1 MLFYSGLAFN
11 HLLWQALA
19 MLIAWLSTLLRQEA
33 LWLATRRNGV
43 LGFAGFRKDAQ
54 RLVAGCF
61 IVLLMFSAY
70 CPGMAQ
76 PVRLTLAISQSKVL
90 VEFFYTTGCDECR
103 EIEDEVLPQLQE
115 LMGTSIDLRKYDIL
129 NPTNYLHL
137 ATLHAKSGVHTT
149 ERVSIY
155 VDERIHMGGL
165 KTIKA
170 KLIPT
175 VEAAS
180 LQKTVI
186 SSQRS
191 EVRGPQSEI
200 SLQPTAYGLKP
211 IAPGE
216 SVLRKRLGTM
226 TMATVA
232 VAGLIDGLN
241 PCAFA
246 TLIFFITLLAVAG
259 KRGGEILVVGIGFCT
274 AVFLTYFLLGFG
286 VFHVIQKLTAFHRAG
301 EALRWVMVAVLA
313 VLCML
318 SFKDALAFGKTGQA
332 RAVIL
337 QLPGTIRK
345 RIHGIMRSRLTAH
358 RLFLGSF
365 TIGCLVTLLE
375 SICTGQFY
383 VPTLVYLSS
392 QAAVGRQALGLLT
405 IYNVMFVIPHVVVFA
420 AAYRGITNE
429 RLLAWSRANA
439 VWSKVLL
446 GLGFAAL
453 AGLMVWL

>member
-1 MLFYSGLAFN
+1 
-11 HLLWQALA
+11 
-19 MLIAWLSTLLRQEA
+19 MLIARLS
-33 LWLATRRNGV
+33 
-43 LGFAGFRKDAQ
+43 
-54 RLVAGCF
+54 

-76 PVRLTLAISQSKVL
+76 SARSTLATRQSNVL
-90 VEFFYTTGCDECR
+90 VEFFYTAGCDECR

-155 VDERIHMGGL
+155 IDERIHLGGL

-180 LQKTVI
+180 LAKTEARRQRADDGLPCETLAKQGHQTTDDGRQTPQNAGQVNPDPKHIGTPGKSGSVI
-186 SSQRS
+186 
-191 EVRGPQSEI
+191 GPASGI
-200 SLQPTAYGLKP
+200 WHPASG
-211 IAPGE
+211 PGE
-216 SVLRKRLGTM
+216 SVLRKRLDSM
-226 TMATVA
+226 TVTAVA
-232 VAGLIDGLN
+232 LAGLIDGLN

-259 KRGGEILVVGIGFCT
+259 KRGGELIAVGIGFCT

-313 VLCML
+313 GLCML

-332 RAVIL
+332 RTVIL
-337 QLPGTIRK
+337 QLPGTIQK
-345 RIHGIMRSRLTAH
+345 RIHGIMRSRLTAQ

-365 TIGCLVTLLE
+365 TIGGLVTLLE

-383 VPTLVYLSS
+383 VPTLVYLSA

-405 IYNVMFVIPHVVVFA
+405 LYNVMFVIPHVVVFV

>member
-1 MLFYSGLAFN
+1 
-11 HLLWQALA
+11 
-19 MLIAWLSTLLRQEA
+19 MLIARFSTLLRQKA
-33 LWLATRRNGV
+33 LWLATGRNGV

-61 IVLLMFSAY
+61 IVLLMFSVC

-76 PVRLTLAISQSKVL
+76 PASSTLAIRQSKVL

-155 VDERIHMGGL
+155 VDERIHLGGL

-180 LQKTVI
+180 LALSEDGLPTIALGRRWDDGPSCARALRRASTGHQTPDT
-186 SSQRS
+186 SSANH
-191 EVRGPQSEI
+191 V
-200 SLQPTAYGLKP
+200 LK
-211 IAPGE
+211 
-216 SVLRKRLGTM
+216 KRLGSM
-226 TMATVA
+226 TVATVA
-232 VAGLIDGLN
+232 LAGLIDGLN

-259 KRGGEILVVGIGFCT
+259 KRGGELIAVGIGFCT

-286 VFHVIQKLTAFHRAG
+286 VFHVIQKLAAFYRAG
-301 EALRWVMVAVLA
+301 EALRWVMVAVL
-313 VLCML
+313 VGLCML

-332 RAVIL
+332 RAVSL
-337 QLPGTIRK
+337 QLPGAIRK
-345 RIHGIMRSRLTAH
+345 RIHGIMRSPLTAR

-365 TIGCLVTLLE
+365 TIGGLVTLLE

-383 VPTLVYLSS
+383 VPTLVYLSR
-392 QAAVGRQALGLLT
+392 QTAVGRQALGLLT
-405 IYNVMFVIPHVVVFA
+405 LYNVMFVIPHVVVFTV
-420 AAYRGITNE
+420 AYRGITNE

-446 GLGFAAL
+446 GFGFAAL

>member
-1 MLFYSGLAFN
+1 
-11 HLLWQALA
+11 
-19 MLIAWLSTLLRQEA
+19 MLIARFS
-33 LWLATRRNGV
+33 
-43 LGFAGFRKDAQ
+43 
-54 RLVAGCF
+54 

-76 PVRLTLAISQSKVL
+76 SARATLAIRPSTVL
-90 VEFFYTTGCDECR
+90 VEFFYSTGCDECR

-129 NPTNYLHL
+129 NPTNYLYL
-137 ATLHAKSGVHTT
+137 AALHAKSGVHTT

-170 KLIPT
+170 KLIST

-180 LQKTVI
+180 LAKTEDGLPTIALGRRWDDGPSCVRALRRASAGRQTPDT
-186 SSQRS
+186 SSANDVLKQRM
-191 EVRGPQSEI
+191 ETWTIP
-200 SLQPTAYGLKP
+200 A
-211 IAPGE
+211 IA
-216 SVLRKRLGTM
+216 L
-226 TMATVA
+226 
-232 VAGLIDGLN
+232 AGLVDGLN

-259 KRGGEILVVGIGFCT
+259 KRGGELIAVGMGFCT

-286 VFHVIQKLTAFHRAG
+286 VFHVIQKLTAFHRSG

-313 VLCML
+313 GLCML

-345 RIHGIMRSRLTAH
+345 RIHGIMRSPLTAR

-365 TIGCLVTLLE
+365 TIGGLVTLLE

-405 IYNVMFVIPHVVVFA
+405 LYNVMFVIPHVVVFT

-429 RLLAWSRANA
+429 RLLAWSRTNA

-453 AGLMVWL
+453 AGLMMWL

>member
-1 MLFYSGLAFN
+1 
-11 HLLWQALA
+11 
-19 MLIAWLSTLLRQEA
+19 MLIA
-33 LWLATRRNGV
+33 
-43 LGFAGFRKDAQ
+43 
-54 RLVAGCF
+54 RLI
-61 IVLLMFSAY
+61 IVLLMFSAC

-76 PVRLTLAISQSKVL
+76 PARSTLAIRQSKVL
-90 VEFFYTTGCDECR
+90 VEFFYSTGCDECR

-137 ATLHAKSGVHTT
+137 VALQAKSGVHTT

-175 VEAAS
+175 VEAVS
-180 LQKTVI
+180 LAKTEDGRRTTDDGYQTTRDAWQATDLSRVT
-186 SSQRS
+186 QDTGHQTTRLGEALRRS
-191 EVRGPQSEI
+191 LADDES
-200 SLQPTAYGLKP
+200 
-211 IAPGE
+211 GE
-216 SVLRKRLGTM
+216 SVLRKHLGSM
-226 TMATVA
+226 TVATVA
-232 VAGLIDGLN
+232 LAGLIDGLN

-259 KRGGEILVVGIGFCT
+259 KRGGELIAVGIGFCT

-286 VFHVIQKLTAFHRAG
+286 VFHVIQKLAAFHRAG
-301 EALRWVMVAVLA
+301 EALRWVMVTILA
-313 VLCML
+313 VLCIL
-318 SFKDALAFGKTGQA
+318 SLKDALAFGKTGQA

-345 RIHGIMRSRLTAH
+345 RIHGIMRSRLTAR

-365 TIGCLVTLLE
+365 TIGWLVTLLE

-383 VPTLVYLSS
+383 VPTLVYLSR

-405 IYNVMFVIPHVVVFA
+405 LYNVMFVIPHVVVFA

>member
-1 MLFYSGLAFN
+1 
-11 HLLWQALA
+11 
-19 MLIAWLSTLLRQEA
+19 MLIAR
-33 LWLATRRNGV
+33 
-43 LGFAGFRKDAQ
+43 LG
-54 RLVAGCF
+54 

-76 PVRLTLAISQSKVL
+76 PARSTRAIRQSKVL

-115 LMGTSIDLRKYDIL
+115 LMGTSLDLHKYDIL

-155 VDERIHMGGL
+155 VDARIHMGGL
-165 KTIKA
+165 KTIKD

-175 VEAAS
+175 VEAVS
-180 LQKTVI
+180 LAKTEDGGQTPDDERQTPDARHQTPDTRRRTTDDTI
-186 SSQRS
+186 LKQRM
-191 EVRGPQSEI
+191 ETWTIP
-200 SLQPTAYGLKP
+200 A
-211 IAPGE
+211 
-216 SVLRKRLGTM
+216 
-226 TMATVA
+226 VA
-232 VAGLIDGLN
+232 LAGLIDGLN

-259 KRGGEILVVGIGFCT
+259 KRGGELIAVGIGFCT
-274 AVFLTYFLLGFG
+274 AVFITYFLLGFG
-286 VFHVIQKLTAFHRAG
+286 IFHVIQKFAALNWAG
-301 EALRWVMVAVLA
+301 ETLRWVMVAVLA
-313 VLCML
+313 GLCML
-318 SFKDALAFGKTGQA
+318 SFKDALVFGKTGQA
-332 RAVIL
+332 RAVSL
-337 QLPGTIRK
+337 QLPDTIRK
-345 RIHGIMRSRLTAH
+345 QIHGIMRRPLTAH

-365 TIGCLVTLLE
+365 TIGWLVTLLE

-392 QAAVGRQALGLLT
+392 QAAMGRQALGLLT
-405 IYNVMFVIPHVVVFA
+405 LYNVMFVIPHVVVFV

-429 RLLAWSRANA
+429 RLLAWSRTNA

>member
-1 MLFYSGLAFN
+1 
-11 HLLWQALA
+11 
-19 MLIAWLSTLLRQEA
+19 MLII
-33 LWLATRRNGV
+33 
-43 LGFAGFRKDAQ
+43 
-54 RLVAGCF
+54 RLI
-61 IVLLMFSAY
+61 IVLLIFSAG

-76 PVRLTLAISQSKVL
+76 PARTNIAIRQSKVL
-90 VEFFYTTGCDECR
+90 VEFFYSPGCDECR
-103 EIEDEVLPQLQE
+103 EIEDEVLPPLQE
-115 LMGTSIDLRKYDIL
+115 LMGTSIDLHKYDIL
-129 NPTNYLHL
+129 NPTNYLRL
-137 ATLHAKSGVHTT
+137 ATLHANSGVHTT

-180 LQKTVI
+180 LAKTEI
-186 SSQRS
+186 GPRGTRGKRQIYPALRGKTNDIILKQR
-191 EVRGPQSEI
+191 
-200 SLQPTAYGLKP
+200 
-211 IAPGE
+211 
-216 SVLRKRLGTM
+216 
-226 TMATVA
+226 MATWTIPTVA
-232 VAGLIDGLN
+232 LAGLIDGLN

-246 TLIFFITLLAVAG
+246 TLIFFITLLAVSG
-259 KRGGEILVVGIGFCT
+259 KRGGELIAVGIGFCT

-286 VFHVIQKLTAFHRAG
+286 VFHVIQKLTAFHWAG

-318 SFKDALAFGKTGQA
+318 SFKDALTFGKTGQA
-332 RAVIL
+332 HAVIL
-337 QLPGTIRK
+337 QLPDTIQK
-345 RIHGIMRSRLTAH
+345 RIHGIMRSPLTAH

-365 TIGCLVTLLE
+365 TIGWLVTLLE

-392 QAAVGRQALGLLT
+392 QVATSRQALGLLT
-405 IYNVMFVIPHVVVFA
+405 LYNVMFVIPHVVVFA
-420 AAYRGITNE
+420 AAYHGITNE

-446 GLGFAAL
+446 GLGFATL

>member
-1 MLFYSGLAFN
+1 
-11 HLLWQALA
+11 
-19 MLIAWLSTLLRQEA
+19 MLIARFS
-33 LWLATRRNGV
+33 
-43 LGFAGFRKDAQ
+43 
-54 RLVAGCF
+54 
-61 IVLLMFSAY
+61 IVLLMFSAC

-76 PVRLTLAISQSKVL
+76 PARSTLAIRQSKVL

-137 ATLHAKSGVHTT
+137 AALHAKSGVHTT

-180 LQKTVI
+180 LARTEAGRQTTEQKSKRPTSNI
-186 SSQRS
+186 ERRTSNEKGALDTGRPTTDDIILKQRL
-191 EVRGPQSEI
+191 ETWTIP
-200 SLQPTAYGLKP
+200 A
-211 IAPGE
+211 
-216 SVLRKRLGTM
+216 
-226 TMATVA
+226 VA
-232 VAGLIDGLN
+232 LAGLIDGLN

-259 KRGGEILVVGIGFCT
+259 KRGGALIGIGLGFCT

-286 VFHVIQKLTAFHRAG
+286 VFHVIQKLTALHRAG

-337 QLPGTIRK
+337 QLPDTIRK
-345 RIHGIMRSRLTAH
+345 RIHGIMRSRLTTR
-358 RLFLGSF
+358 RLFLGGF

-392 QAAVGRQALGLLT
+392 QAAAGRQALGLLT
-405 IYNVMFVIPHVVVFA
+405 LYNVMFVIPHVVVFA
-420 AAYRGITNE
+420 AAYRGVTNE
-429 RLLAWSRANA
+429 RLLAWNRANA

-446 GLGFAAL
+446 GLGFATL
-453 AGLMVWL
+453 AGLLVWL

>member
-1 MLFYSGLAFN
+1 
-11 HLLWQALA
+11 
-19 MLIAWLSTLLRQEA
+19 MLIARFS
-33 LWLATRRNGV
+33 
-43 LGFAGFRKDAQ
+43 
-54 RLVAGCF
+54 
-61 IVLLMFSAY
+61 IVLLLFSAY
-70 CPGMAQ
+70 CPAMAQ
-76 PVRLTLAISQSKVL
+76 PARPNLTIRQSKVL
-90 VEFFYTTGCDECR
+90 VEFFYTTGCDECQ

-137 ATLHAKSGVHTT
+137 ATLHAKSGVDTT

-155 VDERIHMGGL
+155 IDERIHLGGL

-170 KLIPT
+170 QLIPT

-180 LQKTVI
+180 LAKTADEVKKQTPNA
-186 SSQRS
+186 QRS
-191 EVRGPQSEI
+191 TPNAEYQ
-200 SLQPTAYGLKP
+200 TASDTSFANHVLK
-211 IAPGE
+211 
-216 SVLRKRLGTM
+216 KRLGSM
-226 TMATVA
+226 TMATIA
-232 VAGLIDGLN
+232 LAGLIDGLN

-259 KRGGEILVVGIGFCT
+259 KRGGALIAVGIGFCT

-301 EALRWVMVAVLA
+301 EALRWLMVALLA

-332 RAVIL
+332 RAVSL
-337 QLPGTIRK
+337 QLPDTIRK
-345 RIHGIMRSRLTAH
+345 RIHGIMRRSSLTAH

-365 TIGCLVTLLE
+365 IIGWLVTLLE

-383 VPTLVYLSS
+383 VPTLVYLSR
-392 QAAVGRQALGLLT
+392 QTAGWQALGLLAL
-405 IYNVMFVIPHVVVFA
+405 YNVMFVIPHVVVFA

-453 AGLMVWL
+453 AGLLVWL

>member
-1 MLFYSGLAFN
+1 
-11 HLLWQALA
+11 
-19 MLIAWLSTLLRQEA
+19 MLII
-33 LWLATRRNGV
+33 
-43 LGFAGFRKDAQ
+43 
-54 RLVAGCF
+54 RLI
-61 IVLLMFSAY
+61 IVLLMFSTC
-70 CPGMAQ
+70 CPGIAQ
-76 PVRLTLAISQSKVL
+76 PARTTIAIRQSKVL
-90 VEFFYTTGCDECR
+90 VEFFYSPGCDECR
-103 EIEDEVLPQLQE
+103 EIEDEVLLPLQE

-129 NPTNYLHL
+129 NPTNYLRL

-155 VDERIHMGGL
+155 VNERIHMGGL
-165 KTIKA
+165 KTIKV

-180 LQKTVI
+180 LARTDSGSTWSGERGAASVIPDTASQPAHRHAPRSYSEAGSLGKGRMEGDIVLQNRMTSMTV
-186 SSQRS
+186 
-191 EVRGPQSEI
+191 
-200 SLQPTAYGLKP
+200 
-211 IAPGE
+211 
-216 SVLRKRLGTM
+216 
-226 TMATVA
+226 ATVA
-232 VAGLIDGLN
+232 LAGLIDGLN

-246 TLIFFITLLAVAG
+246 TLIFFITLLAVSG
-259 KRGGEILVVGIGFCT
+259 KRGGELIAVGIGFCT

-286 VFHVIQKLTAFHRAG
+286 VFHVIQKLTAFHWAG

-318 SFKDALAFGKTGQA
+318 SFKDALTFGKTGQA

-337 QLPGTIRK
+337 QLPDTIRK
-345 RIHGIMRSRLTAH
+345 RIHGIMRSPLTAH

-365 TIGCLVTLLE
+365 TIGWLVTLLE

-392 QAAVGRQALGLLT
+392 QVATSRQALGLLT
-405 IYNVMFVIPHVVVFA
+405 LYNVMFVIPHVVVFA
-420 AAYRGITNE
+420 AAYHGITNE

-446 GLGFAAL
+446 GLGFATL

>member
-1 MLFYSGLAFN
+1 
-11 HLLWQALA
+11 
-19 MLIAWLSTLLRQEA
+19 MLIARLS
-33 LWLATRRNGV
+33 
-43 LGFAGFRKDAQ
+43 
-54 RLVAGCF
+54 
-61 IVLLMFSAY
+61 IVLLMFSAC

-76 PVRLTLAISQSKVL
+76 PACSTRAIRQSKVL

-129 NPTNYLHL
+129 NPTNYLLL

-155 VDERIHMGGL
+155 VDERIHLGGL

-175 VEAAS
+175 VEAMS
-180 LQKTVI
+180 LQKTAV

-191 EVRGPQSEI
+191 EVSLPCKALAKQGGPQSEI
-200 SLQPTAYGLKP
+200 GLQPTAYGLKS

-216 SVLRKRLGTM
+216 SVLRKRLTSM
-226 TMATVA
+226 TVA
-232 VAGLIDGLN
+232 AVALAGLIDGLN

-259 KRGGEILVVGIGFCT
+259 KRGGALIAVGIGFCT

-286 VFHVIQKLTAFHRAG
+286 VFHVIQKLTALHRAG

-313 VLCML
+313 GLCML
-318 SFKDALAFGKTGQA
+318 SFKDALVFKKTGQA

-337 QLPGTIRK
+337 QLPGAIRK
-345 RIHGIMRSRLTAH
+345 RIHDIMRRRLTAH

-365 TIGCLVTLLE
+365 TIGWLVTLLE
-375 SICTGQFY
+375 SICTGQLY
-383 VPTLVYLSS
+383 VPTLVYLSR

-405 IYNVMFVIPHVVVFA
+405 LYNVMFVIPHVVVFA

-446 GLGFAAL
+446 GFGFAAL
-453 AGLMVWL
+453 AGLLVWL

>member
-1 MLFYSGLAFN
+1 
-11 HLLWQALA
+11 
-19 MLIAWLSTLLRQEA
+19 MLIARLS
-33 LWLATRRNGV
+33 
-43 LGFAGFRKDAQ
+43 
-54 RLVAGCF
+54 
-61 IVLLMFSAY
+61 IVLLMFSAC

-76 PVRLTLAISQSKVL
+76 PACSTRAIRQSKVL

-129 NPTNYLHL
+129 NPTNYLLL

-155 VDERIHMGGL
+155 VDERIHLGGL

-175 VEAAS
+175 VEAMS
-180 LQKTVI
+180 LQKTAV

-191 EVRGPQSEI
+191 EVSLPCKALAKQGGPQSEI
-200 SLQPTAYGLKP
+200 GLQPTAYGLKS

-216 SVLRKRLGTM
+216 SVLRKRLTSM
-226 TMATVA
+226 TVA
-232 VAGLIDGLN
+232 AVALAGLIDGLN

-259 KRGGEILVVGIGFCT
+259 KRGGELIAVGIGFCT

-286 VFHVIQKLTAFHRAG
+286 VFHVIQKFTALHRAG
-301 EALRWVMVAVLA
+301 EALRWVMVVVLA
-313 VLCML
+313 GLCML
-318 SFKDALAFGKTGQA
+318 SFKDALAFGKTGQT
-332 RAVIL
+332 RAVSL

-345 RIHGIMRSRLTAH
+345 RIHGIMRSRLTAR

-365 TIGCLVTLLE
+365 VIGGLVTLLE

-383 VPTLVYLSS
+383 VPTLTYLSR
-392 QAAVGRQALGLLT
+392 QATVGHQALGLLT
-405 IYNVMFVIPHVVVFA
+405 LYNVMFVIPHAVVFA
-420 AAYRGITNE
+420 AAYRSVTNE
-429 RLLAWSRANA
+429 RLRAWSRANA
-439 VWSKVLL
+439 VWGKVLL

-453 AGLMVWL
+453 AVLLVWL

>member
-1 MLFYSGLAFN
+1 
-11 HLLWQALA
+11 
-19 MLIAWLSTLLRQEA
+19 MLIARLS
-33 LWLATRRNGV
+33 
-43 LGFAGFRKDAQ
+43 
-54 RLVAGCF
+54 

-76 PVRLTLAISQSKVL
+76 PARSTLAIRQSKVL
-90 VEFFYTTGCDECR
+90 VEFFYTMGCDECR

-115 LMGTSIDLRKYDIL
+115 LMGTSLDLRKYDIL

-165 KTIKA
+165 KAIKA

-180 LQKTVI
+180 LARTEDGGQTPDTRHQTPDDGTEKQTPNAQHRTSNEEGVPDD
-186 SSQRS
+186 
-191 EVRGPQSEI
+191 G
-200 SLQPTAYGLKP
+200 
-211 IAPGE
+211 PGE
-216 SVLRKRLGTM
+216 RILHKRLGSM
-226 TMATVA
+226 TVATVA
-232 VAGLIDGLN
+232 LAGLIDGLN

-259 KRGGEILVVGIGFCT
+259 KRGGEMLAVGIGFCT

-286 VFHVIQKLTAFHRAG
+286 VFHVIQKLTAFHLAS
-301 EALRWVMVAVLA
+301 EALRWVMVAVLTG
-313 VLCML
+313 LCLL

-345 RIHGIMRSRLTAH
+345 RIHGIMRSPLTAR

-365 TIGCLVTLLE
+365 TIGWLVTLLE
-375 SICTGQFY
+375 SLCTGQFY
-383 VPTLVYLSS
+383 VPALVYLSS
-392 QAAVGRQALGLLT
+392 QATVGRQALGLLT
-405 IYNVMFVIPHVVVFA
+405 LYNVMFVIPHVVVFA
-420 AAYRGITNE
+420 AAYRGVTNE

-446 GLGFAAL
+446 GLGFATL

>member
-1 MLFYSGLAFN
+1 
-11 HLLWQALA
+11 
-19 MLIAWLSTLLRQEA
+19 MLIARLST
-33 LWLATRRNGV
+33 V
-43 LGFAGFRKDAQ
+43 F
-54 RLVAGCF
+54 
-61 IVLLMFSAY
+61 LMFSAY

-76 PVRLTLAISQSKVL
+76 PARSNPDIRQSKVL

-103 EIEDEVLPQLQE
+103 EIEDEVFPPLQE

-149 ERVSIY
+149 ERVSVY
-155 VDERIHMGGL
+155 VDERIHLGGL

-170 KLIPT
+170 QLIPI

-180 LQKTVI
+180 LARTEDRRRTPDARHQTTDGEQNNTDTGQQTPQNEGQFNPERKHVGTPGKSGSVI
-186 SSQRS
+186 
-191 EVRGPQSEI
+191 GPASG
-200 SLQPTAYGLKP
+200 T
-211 IAPGE
+211 GE
-216 SVLRKRLGTM
+216 SILRKRLGSM
-226 TMATVA
+226 TVA
-232 VAGLIDGLN
+232 AVALAGLIDGLN

-246 TLIFFITLLAVAG
+246 TLIFFITLLTVAG
-259 KRGGEILVVGIGFCT
+259 KRGRELIAVGIGFCT

-301 EALRWVMVAVLA
+301 EALRWVMVAILA
-313 VLCML
+313 GLCML
-318 SFKDALAFGKTGQA
+318 SFKDALAFGTTGQA
-332 RAVIL
+332 RTVTL

-345 RIHGIMRSRLTAH
+345 RIHGIMRSWLTVH
-358 RLFLGSF
+358 RLLLGSF

-392 QAAVGRQALGLLT
+392 QAAAGRQAMGLL
-405 IYNVMFVIPHVVVFA
+405 ILYNVMFVIPHVLVFV
-420 AAYRGITNE
+420 AAYHGITNE

-446 GLGFAAL
+446 GLGFAVL